1 MDIFPPPERIVGRA
15 YLNCIKLWEY
25 LKYNRNMEFIWRKAE
40 DRSGRAA
47 FWRLD
52 ISGAQV
58 DALVT
63 EQGVDRLVMKFW
75 RLHELVKIPTAAGPE
90 V

>member
-1 MDIFPPPERIVGRA
+1 MFPPPEWKFGRS
-15 YLNCIKLWEY
+15 YSNCS
-25 LKYNRNMEFIWRKAE
+25 AE